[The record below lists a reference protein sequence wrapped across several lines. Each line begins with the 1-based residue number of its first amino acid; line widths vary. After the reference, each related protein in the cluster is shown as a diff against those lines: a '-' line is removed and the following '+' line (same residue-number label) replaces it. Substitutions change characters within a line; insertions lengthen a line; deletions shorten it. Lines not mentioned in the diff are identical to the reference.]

1 MTGRRVCGMF
11 CQDQLLS
18 CLLSSLTGLWPTCQQ
33 NCKMSLGSL
42 TCGWKTMNF
51 WFRNTRFSG
60 ENKNWKI
67 PDAILRYQVLLFLI
81 PRDTV
86 PFENQFLEVSFFNI
100 LYVFK
105 PRYTVSYILSTFQAR
120 WGFLLTVLKSGMLKW
135 NLKCF
140 KIKCFTVRKDIMRS
154 LGKLPKMFL
163 FLLVC

>member
-1 MTGRRVCGMF
+1 MTGRRACEML
-11 CQDQLLS
+11 CQNQLLS

-67 PDAILRYQVLLFLI
+67 PDAILRYQVLLFLV

-120 WGFLLTVLKSGMLKW
+120 WGFFINSAKIWHAKMESKMLQ
-135 NLKCF
+135 N
-140 KIKCFTVRKDIMRS
+140 
-154 LGKLPKMFL
+154 KMF
-163 FLLVC
+163 CSEKGYHEIIG